1 MKFWKITTTTV
12 ITCLLLIQNPTLVRA
27 EVCDEYQCKLDEQ
40 SEDDYL
46 KCNADKQSCLKGV
59 IAEAQ
64 SKANTLKNTISVIN
78 GQVQIQ
84 QLQINQ
90 TLAEIQQLEKEITE
104 LSTRIDGLEISLDRM
119 TNLLVERV
127 NANYKRGSDDPILL
141 MMAADSLGDFM
152 AELKYLR
159 IAQKH
164 ISEVMTKAENQR
176 LTYDQ
181 QKSLKEEK
189 QTEIEQKRITLQQQQ
204 NQLATQK
211 QEQQQLLSVTQNDES
226 KFQKLLTQAQA
237 EVASLKNYAQS
248 KGGGTVSAQNS
259 PDGWYF
265 SQRDERWANNRI
277 SSSNENIME
286 VGCLISSTAM
296 IKKKFGE
303 DVNPASIAANSSYFF
318 ANTAYM
324 LKPWPAPGGFHYV
337 DVGFSQDKLDQE
349 LEKNPII
356 LKLRAGPYGT
366 HFIVI
371 KEKKDG
377 GYVMHDPWE
386 GYDKKFSDYYSFGQ
400 VISLSYLAR

>member
-1 MKFWKITTTTV
+1 MKTWKYLLTS
-12 ITCLLLIQNPTLVRA
+12 CLIVGLFMASQVRVHA
-27 EVCDEYQCKLDEQ
+27 EVCDEYQCKIDEQ

-59 IAEAQ
+59 IAETQ
-64 SKANTLKNTISVIN
+64 SKANTLKNTISVLN

-104 LSTRIDGLEISLDRM
+104 LGTRIDGLEISLDRM

-127 NANYKRGSDDPILL
+127 NANYRHGNDDPILL
-141 MMAADSLGDFM
+141 MLASNSLSDFM
-152 AELKYLR
+152 SQLKYLK

-164 ISEVMTKAENQR
+164 VSEVMAKAENQR

-189 QTEIEQKRITLQQQQ
+189 QAEIEQKRITLQQQQ
-204 NQLATQK
+204 NQLASQK
-211 QEQQQLLSVTQNDES
+211 QEQQQLLNVTQNDEA
-226 KFQKLLTQAQA
+226 KYQKLLSQAQA

-248 KGGGTVSAQNS
+248 KGGGTVPAQNS

-265 SQRDERWANNRI
+265 SQRDERWAGNRI
-277 SSSNENIME
+277 GNSSENIME

-303 DVNPASIAANSSYFF
+303 DVNPASIAANTSYFF
-318 ANTAYM
+318 ASTAYM
-324 LKPWPAPGGFHYV
+324 LKPWPAPSGYHYV
-337 DVGFSQDKLDQE
+337 DVGFSQSRLDEQ
-349 LEKNPII
+349 LEQNPVI
-356 LKLRAGPYGT
+356 LKLSAGPYGT

-377 GYVMHDPWE
+377 KYIMHDPWE
-386 GYDKKFSDYYSFGQ
+386 GYDKNFSDYYSFGQ
-400 VISLSYLAR
+400 VISLSYLSR